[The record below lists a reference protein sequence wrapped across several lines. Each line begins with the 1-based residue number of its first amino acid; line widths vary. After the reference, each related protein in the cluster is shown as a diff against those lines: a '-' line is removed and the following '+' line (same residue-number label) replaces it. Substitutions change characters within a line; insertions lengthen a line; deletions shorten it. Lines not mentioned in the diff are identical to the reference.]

1 MTTGRINQVCQ
12 MLPKSKLPHGTMAL
26 NGSAAKMQLFASHNS
41 ALNKETLPSK
51 RNLQLDANKLHIS
64 TIIKK
69 ALMQQQPAR
78 TQSLCV
84 IKQNQYP
91 ISFNDHKETRWQA
104 KRQCH
109 CTNSLSNA
117 HQMFNT
123 NTRSPE
129 TGKKSE

>member
-64 TIIKK
+64 TRVKK
-69 ALMQQQPAR
+69 PSTDAAAASSH
-78 TQSLCV
+78 TITVC
-84 IKQNQYP
+84 Y
-91 ISFNDHKETRWQA
+91 QA
-104 KRQCH
+104 EPVPNKFQ
-109 CTNSLSNA
+109 
-117 HQMFNT
+117 
-123 NTRSPE
+123 
-129 TGKKSE
+129 